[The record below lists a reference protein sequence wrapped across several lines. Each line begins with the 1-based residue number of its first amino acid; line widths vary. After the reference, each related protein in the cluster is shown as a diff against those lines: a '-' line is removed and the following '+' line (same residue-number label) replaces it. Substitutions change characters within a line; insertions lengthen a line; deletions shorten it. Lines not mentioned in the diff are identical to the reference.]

1 MPLEARKDLGI
12 ELGDEVYW
20 YEVDGVLV
28 VTKELLNQK
37 DLDKTLR
44 NSIGISGA
52 QKISSKFSRE
62 IRGKK

>member
-20 YEVDGVLV
+20 YVLDGVLI

-37 DLDKTLR
+37 DLDR
-44 NSIGISGA
+44 
-52 QKISSKFSRE
+52 KIM
-62 IRGKK
+62 GKK

>member
-20 YEVDGVLV
+20 YEVDGILV

-37 DLDKTLR
+37 DLDK
-44 NSIGISGA
+44 
-52 QKISSKFSRE
+52 K